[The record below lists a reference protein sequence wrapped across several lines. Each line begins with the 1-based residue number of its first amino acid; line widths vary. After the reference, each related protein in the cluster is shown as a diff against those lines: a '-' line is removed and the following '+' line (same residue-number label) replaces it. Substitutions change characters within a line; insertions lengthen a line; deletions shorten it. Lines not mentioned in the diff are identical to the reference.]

1 MSENQHT
8 ILCVDDEPNIL
19 QSLRRLLRKEG
30 YTLLLANSGDEGL
43 KLLEEHQVHLIISDQ
58 RMPQMSGT
66 EFLALVKE
74 RFPDVLRVI
83 LTGYTDVDSITESI
97 NKGHIYKFFL
107 KPWNDHNLK
116 LEIRQALDQY
126 DLVKANKHLDET
138 VLRQNQELQRVND
151 NLEELV
157 AARTAE
163 IALKNHALELSHAIL
178 SDLPIAVLGI
188 DTDGLIV
195 MANEKACRTVHQGDI
210 KIGVPL
216 TLYFKAEVMGAVSD
230 VLQKGKPVELKEVTA
245 EGADRNAIIMPLSG
259 KFQGTGVIMTLIPST
274 FH

>member
-1 MSENQHT
+1 MSESEHT

-19 QSLRRLLRKEG
+19 HSLKRLLRKEG
-30 YTLLLANSGDEGL
+30 YKLLLANSGDEAL
-43 KLLEEHQVHLIISDQ
+43 KLLQEQKVHLIISDQ

-66 EFLALVKE
+66 EFLGLVKE

-126 DLVKANKHLDET
+126 DLIKANKHLDET
-138 VLRQNQELQRVND
+138 VIRQNQELQRVNEK
-151 NLEELV
+151 LEELV
-157 AARTAE
+157 AARTEE

-178 SDLPIAVLGI
+178 SDLPIAVFGI
-188 DTDGLIV
+188 DMDGLIV
-195 MANEKACRTVHQGDI
+195 MANEKACHIAQQEDI

-216 TLYFKAEVMGAVSD
+216 TRYFKEEVMAAVCE
-230 VLQKGKPVELKEVTA
+230 VVQQGKPVELNGVA
-245 EGADRNAIIMPLSG
+245 FQNADQNAIIMPLTG
-259 KFQGTGVIMTLIPST
+259 KFQGKGVIMTVMP
-274 FH
+274 

>member
-1 MSENQHT
+1 MSENPHT
-8 ILCVDDEPNIL
+8 IICVDDEPNIL

-30 YTLLLANSGDEGL
+30 YRLLLANSGDEAL
-43 KLLEEHQVHLIISDQ
+43 KLMQEQEVHLIISDQ

-74 RFPDVLRVI
+74 RYPDVLRVI

-126 DLVKANKHLDET
+126 DLIKANQHLDET
-138 VLRQNQELQRVND
+138 VLRQNQELQRVNEK
-151 NLEELV
+151 LEELV
-157 AARTAE
+157 AARTEE

-178 SDLPIAVLGI
+178 SDLPIAVFGI
-188 DTDGLIV
+188 DMDGLIV
-195 MANEKACRTVHQGDI
+195 MANERACHTLHQEDI

-216 TLYFKAEVMGAVSD
+216 TRYFKTEVMAAVSE
-230 VLQKGKPVELKEVTA
+230 VVRESRPVELPGVTLHGKE
-245 EGADRNAIIMPLSG
+245 RNAIIMPLSG
-259 KFQGTGVIMTLIPST
+259 KFQGKGVIMTLMP
-274 FH
+274 

>member
-1 MSENQHT
+1 MSEDQHT

-19 QSLRRLLRKEG
+19 QSLKRLLRKEG
-30 YTLLLANSGDEGL
+30 YHLLLAGSGDEGL
-43 KLLEEHQVHLIISDQ
+43 KLLQEHQVHLIISDQ

-126 DLVKANKHLDET
+126 DLIKANKHLDET
-138 VLRQNQELQRVND
+138 VLRQNQELQRIND

-157 AARTAE
+157 AARTEE

-178 SDLPIAVLGI
+178 GDLPIAVLGI

-195 MANEKACRTVHQGDI
+195 MANEKACHTVHPGDI

-216 TLYFKAEVMGAVSD
+216 MLYFKAEVMDAVSE
-230 VLQKGKPVELKEVTA
+230 VIQQGKPVEVKGVTPA
-245 EGADRNAIIMPLSG
+245 GEDRNAIILPLSG
-259 KFQGTGVIMTLIPST
+259 KFRGKGVIMTLMP
-274 FH
+274 

>member
-1 MSENQHT
+1 MTDNQHT
-8 ILCVDDEPNIL
+8 ILCVDDERNIL
-19 QSLRRLLRKEG
+19 QSLKRLLRKEG
-30 YTLLLANSGDEGL
+30 YNLLLADSGDEAF
-43 KLLEEHQVHLIISDQ
+43 KLLEDNEVHLVISDQ

-66 EFLALVKE
+66 EFLATVKE

-138 VLRQNQELQRVND
+138 VLRQNQELQRVNE

-157 AARTAE
+157 QARTRE

-178 SDLPIAVLGI
+178 ADLPIAVLGV
-188 DTDGLIV
+188 DTDGVIV
-195 MANEKACRTVHQGDI
+195 LANEMVNRSVDQSQI
-210 KIGVPL
+210 KIGDPL
-216 TLYFKAEVMGAVSD
+216 NIYFEADIMAAVS
-230 VLQKGKPVELKEVTA
+230 KAIA
-245 EGADRNAIIMPLSG
+245 EGKQVLHQGKTSKAGDYSAIINPLSG
-259 KFQGTGVIMTLIPST
+259 KFRGKGAIMTLMP
-274 FH
+274 